1 MNENNLDLI
10 KIHEEKKLQDELASL
25 KYVAD
30 SYYQLQYERD
40 KGLKFIITR
49 KEYDEYQKLL
59 MGRPPWD
66 ESYFDMVIKWYYVFF
81 GLVFI
86 FLFVYILFYNLLPQ
100 FTIEPISIF
109 FMLIC
114 NGMYIS
120 HRKNYERFQGLRIG
134 ATTTSLIFSIL
145 VYHYGVTL
153 NHVTHGDGS
162 YAYEP
167 KSVEVRLTA
176 ACWMFFIN
184 IITLLS
190 LEFGNIIYS
199 KKDNDKK
206 SDKLKA
212 I

>member
-1 MNENNLDLI
+1 M
-10 KIHEEKKLQDELASL
+10 HEEKKLQDELARL

-40 KGLKFIITR
+40 KGLKFIITK

-59 MGRPPWD
+59 LGRPPWN
-66 ESYFDMVIKWYYVFF
+66 ESYFDMVIIWYYIFF
-81 GLVFI
+81 GL
-86 FLFVYILFYNLLPQ
+86 FLILCFVYILFDNLLPI
-100 FTIEPISIF
+100 FTIDPVSIF

-114 NGMYIS
+114 NGIYIS
-120 HRKNYERFQGLRIG
+120 HRKSFERFQGLRIG
-134 ATTTSLIFSIL
+134 ATITSLIFSIL

-153 NHVTHGDGS
+153 VQVTHGDGS
-162 YAYEP
+162 YAYKP
-167 KSVEVRLTA
+167 RSVEVRLTA
-176 ACWMFFIN
+176 ACWTFFIN

-206 SDKLKA
+206 NDKRHTF
-212 I
+212 